1 MKKKKKNRL
10 LPWITGVLLL
20 LVISTSVYAYNLIF
34 KPFSLSE
41 TAYIY
46 IDQDKNYEKVVDQ
59 LKAKAGAAVGTYIPA
74 TGRENES
81 CEQNKNRKIRHK
93 GWHDHAGC
101 DTTFAV
107 GKSNARESYF

>member
-59 LKAKAGAAVGTYIPA
+59 LKAKAGGCRRNIYS
-74 TGRENES
+74 GYWQRE
-81 CEQNKNRKIRHK
+81 
-93 GWHDHAGC
+93 
-101 DTTFAV
+101 
-107 GKSNARESYF
+107 